1 MTMECRDQNIPPSF
15 NNVGQNFTFLLKRGY
30 VAIISCFITI
40 PLPAIA
46 GEYFNPHLLEV
57 NETGTTAVDL
67 SYISQ
72 ETVPPGEYNL
82 DVYINDEFIASESI
96 SFTQQSE
103 DRDASAPCISVAQLK
118 AWSIK
123 TENYPELTAAGSRCA
138 RLSAIPGLC

>member
-72 ETVPPGEYNL
+72 ETVPPGNITLMFILTTNL
-82 DVYINDEFIASESI
+82 LLPNQSASRNRVKIVTLLHPVS
-96 SFTQQSE
+96 
-103 DRDASAPCISVAQLK
+103 ASRS
-118 AWSIK
+118 
-123 TENYPELTAAGSRCA
+123 
-138 RLSAIPGLC
+138 

>member
-96 SFTQQSE
+96 IYAKTGGKLE
-103 DRDASAPCISVAQLK
+103 KMGYTVKQLDLVVTRNPP
-118 AWSIK
+118 S
-123 TENYPELTAAGSRCA
+123 YFFR
-138 RLSAIPGLC
+138 